1 MRRGGRYSSRPL
13 GAREADGSAPS
24 TDLVQP
30 SRSLRLTPRTAPR
43 LDSAPSPVLRRS
55 VPSTLETLSSVPLF
69 ANLNARQLRKVARSA
84 IEDRYEA
91 GAVIV
96 REGGHAETLFVIV
109 EGTAKVIRRGR
120 TVARLSAGMFFGEMS
135 MISGRPRVATVAAET
150 PMRCLVLYHDALR
163 CLVAED
169 PRMAWSLLT
178 TLAGRISDD

>member
-1 MRRGGRYSSRPL
+1 MP
-13 GAREADGSAPS
+13 SA
-24 TDLVQP
+24 
-30 SRSLRLTPRTAPR
+30 
-43 LDSAPSPVLRRS
+43 
-55 VPSTLETLSSVPLF
+55 LETLSSVPLF

-109 EGTAKVIRRGR
+109 EGTAKVIRKGR
-120 TVARLSAGMFFGEMS
+120 TVARLSPGAFFGEMS
-135 MISGRPRVATVAAET
+135 MINARPRVASVVAET

-163 CLVAED
+163 RLVIDD
-169 PRMAWSLLT
+169 PRMAWGLLT